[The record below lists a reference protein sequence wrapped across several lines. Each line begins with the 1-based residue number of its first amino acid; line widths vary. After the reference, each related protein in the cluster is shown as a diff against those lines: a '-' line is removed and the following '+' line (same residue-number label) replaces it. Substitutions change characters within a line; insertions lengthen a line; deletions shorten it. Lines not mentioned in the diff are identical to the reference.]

1 MLKDNFSLLQLGSY
15 FSNNIFFFTKLIN
28 KNWKHGDLAAYKSD
42 WARNTSI
49 QVIIQVLKKK
59 KRKKKIIDQTVWCL
73 HLSQVRNQRIT
84 YFNFDLLYLP

>member
-49 QVIIQVLKKK
+49 QVIIQVLKKRK
-59 KRKKKIIDQTVWCL
+59 EKRKSLTKQFGVYIYHRLETNV
-73 HLSQVRNQRIT
+73 
-84 YFNFDLLYLP
+84 